1 MSGADV
7 RTLAN
12 HLSGPVQDD
21 CPDPGIGVGTVGYRQ
36 FERPAHEGGVV
47 LTTQAVT

>member
-7 RTLAN
+7 GTNAN
-12 HLSGPVQDD
+12 HVSGPIQND
-21 CPDPGIGVGTVGYRQ
+21 CPDPGIGVRAVGYRQ